1 MKKMKAL
8 FVAGVCALGMSS
20 CTIMHTAVVT
30 NNPVGSK
37 KYTMKPKIFGKDQ
50 GVSYHEAMR
59 KGKIEKLGV
68 AEYKATAVFIFLRQ
82 ELTITGE

>member
-1 MKKMKAL
+1 MRKMKL
-8 FVAGVCALGMSS
+8 MFVAGVCALGMSS

-37 KYTMKPKIFGKDQ
+37 KYTMKTKPFSKSQ
-50 GVSYHEAMR
+50 GVSYNEAMK
-59 KGKIEKLGV
+59 KGKIEKLGI
-68 AEYKATAVFIFLRQ
+68 AEYKATVVFIFLKQ